1 MSDSVATTSQLSLVA
16 SAAETAKT
24 HPTNASPANTR
35 QDVAESGKVSP
46 QSEAPEA
53 TRAEV
58 VEAVSDIS
66 DYIQTISR
74 ELQFQVDDQLG
85 STIITV
91 TDKETDEVV
100 RQIPSEEI
108 VAMARY
114 IAENAPDPVKGLLMN
129 GEG

>member
-16 SAAETAKT
+16 RTANT
-24 HPTNASPANTR
+24 HPTNVSPTNER
-35 QDVAESGKVSP
+35 QDVAESGKISP
-46 QSEAPEA
+46 QTEVSEV
-53 TRAEV
+53 TREEV
-58 VEAVSDIS
+58 AEAVSDIS

-74 ELQFQVDDQLG
+74 ELQFQVDDHLG

-91 TDKETDEVV
+91 TDKETDEVI
-100 RQIPSEEI
+100 RQIPSKEI

-114 IAENAPDPVKGLLMN
+114 IAENAPDPVRGLLMN